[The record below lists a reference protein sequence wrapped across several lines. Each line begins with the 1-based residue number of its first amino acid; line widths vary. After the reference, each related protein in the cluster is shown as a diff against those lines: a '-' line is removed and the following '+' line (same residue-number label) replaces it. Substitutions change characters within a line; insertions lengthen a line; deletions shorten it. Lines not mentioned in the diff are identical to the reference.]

1 MRKYK
6 IQLPLNDSDG
16 APIEQ
21 EKLSYL
27 CDELVAV
34 FGSFAVP
41 NRITWK
47 YDGVEYV
54 QMMELEIVTTDDKVP
69 MKFLKGIKK
78 SLRESFRT
86 DIFITTYSVQTI

>member
-6 IQLPLNDSDG
+6 IQLPLHDSDR

-21 EKLSYL
+21 EKFSYL
-27 CDELVAV
+27 CNELVTV

-41 NRITWK
+41 NRRTWK

-69 MKFLKGIKK
+69 MKFLKGFKK

-86 DIFITTYSVQTI
+86 DIFISTYSVQTI